1 VRPDIE
7 VTTHREDPEASLTRI
22 LRRLAAL
29 HHISPEIAAPP
40 ERESEEPA
48 SPQPSRR
55 FAR

>member
-1 VRPDIE
+1 MRPDIE